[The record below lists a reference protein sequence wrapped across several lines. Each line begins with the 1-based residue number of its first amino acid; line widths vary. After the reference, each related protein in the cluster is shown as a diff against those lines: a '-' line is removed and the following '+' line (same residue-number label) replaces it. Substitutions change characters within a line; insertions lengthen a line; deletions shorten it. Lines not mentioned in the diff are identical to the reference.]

1 MARRDTGKWVARAA
15 ATGGGRSYR
24 GQMPVKWYGT
34 LVLIVLVG
42 VVSIVYS
49 RYEAENPS
57 AGTPPT
63 VGSHWYASLAVD
75 VCGTV
80 QPDLATNPNSTSNP
94 GIHTDGDGVIRIE
107 PTKAADAGNNATL
120 SRFVTDYPKFGLTS
134 TSLTIPGEKAL
145 KNGEKC
151 PKQTP
156 DVGKTGEVQIKVW
169 PSATAP
175 GVNNPTTTTDPT
187 SVKLADGQLITVAFL
202 PSGSTIPKPSATT
215 ITTMLQAISTA
226 GSTTTTAPL
235 TATTTTPTSATT
247 TAPLTATTTTP
258 TSATTTTTTSKVA
271 STTTTTKAA
280 GGGQSG

>member
-1 MARRDTGKWVARAA
+1 
-15 ATGGGRSYR
+15 
-24 GQMPVKWYGT
+24 
-34 LVLIVLVG
+34 
-42 VVSIVYS
+42 
-49 RYEAENPS
+49 
-57 AGTPPT
+57 
-63 VGSHWYASLAVD
+63 LAID

-80 QPDLATNPNSTSNP
+80 QPNLATNPNSTSNP

-107 PTKAADAGNNATL
+107 PTKAADEGNNATL

-145 KNGEKC
+145 KNGAKC
-151 PKQTP
+151 PKQSP
-156 DVGKTGEVQIKVW
+156 DAGKPGKVQIKVW
-169 PSATAP
+169 PSAQAP
-175 GVNNPTTTTDPT
+175 GVNNPTTTNDPT

-202 PSGSTIPKPSATT
+202 PAGKTIPKPSAST

-235 TATTTTPTSATT
+235 TATTSTPTSA
-247 TAPLTATTTTP
+247 TTTP
-258 TSATTTTTTSKVA
+258 TSATTTTPVSATTTTTSKVG